1 MLRASSSGVGSWR
14 TLDSGGNSALM
25 ASMMVTVSAL
35 ASVSDSGTG
44 RPTRTVTLGGLRT
57 RVKSGTRAERGQTF
71 SVPQIPTGTT
81 VAPVDAAS
89 LAVPVLPCSTGSKK
103 S

>member
-1 MLRASSSGVGSWR
+1 
-14 TLDSGGNSALM
+14 M
-25 ASMMVTVSAL
+25 ASMMATVSAL
-35 ASVSDSGTG
+35 GSVSDSGTG